1 MDPAED
7 RAVTVAT
14 ADQLA
19 APGPAQA
26 LLEVGELVAALLE
39 VALATGTAILAT
51 VATEGAITT
60 APVLA
65 LVTMA
70 ATTDKATVQ
79 ATAAAAVEMVE
90 DTDDR

>member
-19 APGPAQA
+19 AAVQAQA
-26 LLEVGELVAALLE
+26 LLEVAP
-39 VALATGTAILAT
+39 ATGTAILAT
-51 VATEGAITT
+51 VATEGATTT

-65 LVTMA
+65 LVTTA